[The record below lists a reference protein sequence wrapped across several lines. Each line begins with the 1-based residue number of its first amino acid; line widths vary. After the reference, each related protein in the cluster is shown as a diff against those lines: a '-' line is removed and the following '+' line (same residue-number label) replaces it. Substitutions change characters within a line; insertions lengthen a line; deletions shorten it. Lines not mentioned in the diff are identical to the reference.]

1 MQICQGGCSEQGQLL
16 NPALSPAEMAA
27 MQLHHRNATCQA
39 FPRVQSLREHQLRQ
53 GKAPG
58 MGWEW
63 PGGICRVWGRPEQHR
78 NVTQQELG
86 AEPWLC
92 AQLCSAQGQAK
103 SQALLPVIYLEHQC
117 QSHTAPHQAQSLR
130 SHPAAR
136 ANVSTGYQVLQTS
149 QLWLHLFL
157 GWEQKVTLVSG
168 KPYQYLLF
176 AFILTR

>member
-1 MQICQGGCSEQGQLL
+1 MPHARHSPESSSSESISCDRAKPQKWGGNGQEGS
-16 NPALSPAEMAA
+16 AGSGGG
-27 MQLHHRNATCQA
+27 
-39 FPRVQSLREHQLRQ
+39 QSST
-53 GKAPG
+53 A
-58 MGWEW
+58 
-63 PGGICRVWGRPEQHR
+63 